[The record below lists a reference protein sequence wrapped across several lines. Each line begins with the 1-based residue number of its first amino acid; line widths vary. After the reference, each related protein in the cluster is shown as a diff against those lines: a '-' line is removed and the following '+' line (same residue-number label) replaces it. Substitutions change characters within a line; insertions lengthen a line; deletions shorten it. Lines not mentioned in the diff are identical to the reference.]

1 MGSAQLRRFAVSVSG
16 GWQEVLLHS
25 GFDPR
30 QRSFGDLSGLSGQT
44 PKDVFQNLLRD
55 ISRLWSHG
63 SSLAFAYSAAPFF
76 EKCVCYEPLEMELLL
91 SDCGFLVYA
100 HSDADELA
108 RQYFRESGTAQP
120 VLIPPGLCCL
130 LAVRQ

>member
-1 MGSAQLRRFAVSVSG
+1 MTEQHIYQHFLNAALRNAVRLGCRQLVSFQGDSDIGLGSAQLRRFAVSVSG

-63 SSLAFAYSAAPFF
+63 SSLAFAYSVAPFF
-76 EKCVCYEPLEMELLL
+76 
-91 SDCGFLVYA
+91 
-100 HSDADELA
+100 
-108 RQYFRESGTAQP
+108 
-120 VLIPPGLCCL
+120 
-130 LAVRQ
+130 